1 MGEGLSI
8 VTARK
13 RSLRRLCFH
22 RCLSGGGVCILVGGL
37 HPGGGV
43 LHPGGVCIGGRGLGR
58 LPPPSDTTG
67 YSQRVDGTH
76 PTEMHSCLMER

>member
-22 RCLSGGGVCILVGGL
+22 RCLSGGGVCIL
-37 HPGGGV
+37 GGGSAS
-43 LHPGGVCIGGRGLGR
+43 GGWADS
-58 LPPPSDTTG
+58 PSPSDTTG

-76 PTEMHSCLMER
+76 PTEMHSCLMKR